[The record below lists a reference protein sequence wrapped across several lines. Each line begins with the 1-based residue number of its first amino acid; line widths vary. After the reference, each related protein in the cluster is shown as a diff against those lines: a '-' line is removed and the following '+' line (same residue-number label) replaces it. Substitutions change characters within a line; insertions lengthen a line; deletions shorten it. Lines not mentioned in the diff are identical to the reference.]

1 MFLRIFGFII
11 SGIIS
16 LVIYFEVSNV
26 NFSSDEPNKD
36 RLLVD
41 LVSYV
46 LDKLHYDPQII
57 NDDFSIKVYDDFIHA
72 VDSQKRFLLK
82 SDLELFSQY
91 RLSIDDQINTSEI
104 TFFNV
109 VHETLK
115 TRVDEVESFY
125 NEILEV
131 PFNFQINE
139 EINLDYENLEYAEN
153 TNELKKI
160 WRKRLKLSA
169 LDGYAS
175 KKEINDEEKEDVEK
189 KILSDS
195 EIEKESRTSIVN
207 NLKDFFQFNSELERA
222 DWFSIYLNSIVTQFD
237 PHTSYFAPEAKE
249 IFDQNISGKFQ
260 GIGARLFKRNQQ
272 VEISEIIIGGPVWRD
287 NLLNVGDIIIAV
299 AQSIEEEPI
308 EISLMKLSDAT
319 DLIKGEK
326 GTNVFLT
333 VKRVDGGIEQV
344 EITRDVVE
352 LEETY
357 AKSSIIKDDSNVYGL
372 INLPRFYVDF
382 ADYGE
387 RNAASDIKNEI
398 LGLKSKGING
408 LILDLRNNGGGS
420 LKTVVD
426 ITGFFIEKG
435 PVVQVKSI
443 GGRKEILRDNDP
455 SVIWDG
461 PLVILVNEFSASASE
476 ILAAALQD
484 YNRAI
489 ILGSKQT
496 YGKGTVQNV
505 IDLNNVISGNTY
517 GDLGSLKITTDKFYR
532 VNGGS
537 TQLEGVKSDLI
548 FPNRYSYIDIGE
560 KDLENP
566 LSWDKIDPA
575 KYDNSVKI
583 FNYSQ
588 AITNSI
594 DRISQNEYFSLI
606 DQHAKLIKSK
616 QDDKTIS
623 LDYKSYKEDREKF
636 KSQTDKLKIIEEF
649 ITPYL
654 FEWNENNL
662 NSNSSYNDDMKEK
675 RDRWIETLE
684 KDIYVDEAMNLL
696 KDLSSFNGNDILSQT
711 NQERI
716 LID

>member
-115 TRVDEVESFY
+115 TRIDEVESFY

-195 EIEKESRTSIVN
+195 EIEKESRTSIAN

-308 EISLMKLSDAT
+308 EISLMKLTDAT

>member
-1 MFLRIFGFII
+1 MFLRIFGFVI

-57 NDDFSIKVYDDFIHA
+57 NDDFSIKVYDDFIDA

-82 SDLELFSQY
+82 SDIELFSQF
-91 RLSIDDQINTSEI
+91 RLSIDDQINSSDI
-104 TFFNV
+104 AFFNV
-109 VHETLK
+109 VYETLK
-115 TRVDEVESFY
+115 TRIDEVESFY
-125 NEILEV
+125 GEILEV
-131 PFNFQINE
+131 PFNFQLNE
-139 EINLDYENLEYAEN
+139 EINLDYENLEYASN
-153 TNELKKI
+153 SDELKKI

-175 KKEINDEEKEDVEK
+175 KKEIKDNGEVISEQ
-189 KILSDS
+189 
-195 EIEKESRTSIVN
+195 EIEKDSRTAISE
-207 NLKDFFQFNSELERA
+207 NLKDFFQFNSELERS

-237 PHTSYFAPEAKE
+237 PHTSYLAPEAKE
-249 IFDQNISGKFQ
+249 AFDQNISGKFQ

-299 AQSIEEEPI
+299 AQSLEEEPT
-308 EISLMKLSDAT
+308 EISLMKLTDAT

-344 EITRDVVE
+344 EITRDIVE

-382 ADYGE
+382 DDYGE
-387 RNAASDIKNEI
+387 RNAASDIKKEI
-398 LGLKSKGING
+398 LELKNKNING

-443 GGRKEILRDNDP
+443 GGRKEILKDNDP
-455 SVIWDG
+455 SIIWDG

-505 IDLNNVISGNTY
+505 VDLNNVISGNTY

-575 KYDNSVKI
+575 RYDNSVKV
-583 FNYSQ
+583 FNYAQ
-588 AITNSI
+588 AISNSKE
-594 DRISQNEYFSLI
+594 RIGKNEYFTII

-623 LDYKSYKEDREKF
+623 LDYNSYKEDQEEF
-636 KSQTDKLKIIEEF
+636 KLQSDKLKVIEEF
-649 ITPYL
+649 ISPYL
-654 FEWNENNL
+654 FEWNDNNL
-662 NSNSSYNDDMKEK
+662 NANSSYNDDMKEK
-675 RDRWIETLE
+675 RDRWIESLQ

-696 KDLSSFNGNDILSQT
+696 KDLSSLKGNDILSQI
-711 NQERI
+711 N
-716 LID
+716 ID

>member
-11 SGIIS
+11 SAIVS

-36 RLLVD
+36 KLLVD

-46 LDKLHYDPQII
+46 LDKLHYDPKII
-57 NDDFSIKVYDDFIHA
+57 NDDFSIKVYDDFISA

-82 SDLELFSQY
+82 SDIELFSEY
-91 RLSIDDQINTSEI
+91 RLLIDDQINSSDI
-104 TFFNV
+104 TFFNI

-115 TRVDEVESFY
+115 TRISEVENFY
-125 NEILEV
+125 EEILEV
-131 PFNFQINE
+131 PFNFQVKE
-139 EINLDYENLEYAEN
+139 EINLDYDNLEHAEN
-153 TNELKKI
+153 SNELKKI
-160 WRKRLKLSA
+160 WRKRLKLSV

-175 KKEINDEEKEDVEK
+175 KKEINDQEKEEEKENL
-189 KILSDS
+189 ISDN
-195 EIEKESRTSIVN
+195 EIEKESRTSITE
-207 NLKDFFQFNSELERA
+207 NLKDFFQFNTELERS
-222 DWFSIYLNSIVTQFD
+222 DWFSIYLNTIVTQYD
-237 PHTSYFAPEAKE
+237 PHTSYLAPEAKE
-249 IFDQNISGKFQ
+249 VFDQNISGKFQ

-272 VEISEIIIGGPVWRD
+272 VEISEVIIGGPVWRD

-299 AQSIEEEPI
+299 AQSLEEEPT

-326 GTNVFLT
+326 GTNVYLT
-333 VKRVDGGIEQV
+333 IKRVDGGIEQV
-344 EITRDVVE
+344 EITRDIVE
-352 LEETY
+352 LAETY
-357 AKSSIIKDDSNVYGL
+357 AKSSIIKDDINTYGL

-382 ADYGE
+382 DDYGE
-387 RNAASDIKNEI
+387 RNAASDIKKEI

-443 GGRKEILRDNDP
+443 GGKKEILRDNDP

-461 PLVILVNEFSASASE
+461 PLLVLVNEFSASASE

-496 YGKGTVQNV
+496 YGKGTVQN
-505 IDLNNVISGNTY
+505 IINLNNVISGNTY
-517 GDLGSLKITTDKFYR
+517 GDLGSLKITTDMFYR

-566 LSWDKIDPA
+566 LNWNKIDSA
-575 KYDNSVKI
+575 KYNNSEKI

-588 AITNSI
+588 AILNSKN
-594 DRISQNEYFSLI
+594 RISQNEYFSLI
-606 DQHAKLIKSK
+606 DQHAFWIKSQ

-623 LDYKSYKEDREKF
+623 LEYSSYKDDLDNTKL
-636 KSQTDKLKIIEEF
+636 QNDKLKVIEKF
-649 ITPYL
+649 SSPYS
-654 FEWNENNL
+654 FEWNEINL
-662 NSNSSYNDDMKEK
+662 NSDSTYDDDMQEK
-675 RDRWIETLE
+675 RDRWIESL
-684 KDIYVDEAMNLL
+684 KNDIYIDEAMNLL
-696 KDLSSFNGNDILSQT
+696 KDLNSIKRNDILSQI
-711 NQERI
+711 N
-716 LID
+716 ID

>member
-11 SGIIS
+11 SGILS
-16 LVIYFEVSNV
+16 LVIYFEISNV

-57 NDDFSIKVYDDFIHA
+57 NDDFSIKVYDDFIDA

-82 SDLELFSQY
+82 SDLELFSQFK
-91 RLSIDDQINTSEI
+91 LSIDDQINSSDI
-104 TFFNV
+104 AFFNIV
-109 VHETLK
+109 YETLK
-115 TRVDEVESFY
+115 TRIDEVEGFY
-125 NEILEV
+125 SEILEV
-131 PFNFQINE
+131 PFSFQIDE
-139 EINLDYENLEYAEN
+139 EINLDYENLEYASN
-153 TNELKKI
+153 TAELKKT

-175 KKEINDEEKEDVEK
+175 KKEIKDNK
-189 KILSDS
+189 KAISEV
-195 EIEKESRTSIVN
+195 EIEKESRTAILE
-207 NLKDFFQFNSELERA
+207 NLKDFFQFNSELERS

-237 PHTSYFAPEAKE
+237 PHTSYLAPEAKE
-249 IFDQNISGKFQ
+249 AFDQNISGKFQ

-299 AQSIEEEPI
+299 AQSADEEPT

-333 VKRVDGGIEQV
+333 VKRVDGGVEQIQ
-344 EITRDVVE
+344 ITRDIVE

-382 ADYGE
+382 DDYGE
-387 RNAASDIKNEI
+387 RNAASDIKKEI
-398 LGLKSKGING
+398 LELKNKDING

-443 GGRKEILRDNDP
+443 GGRKEILKDNDP
-455 SVIWDG
+455 SIIWDG

-496 YGKGTVQNV
+496 YGKGTVQNI

-532 VNGGS
+532 INGGS

-575 KYDNSVKI
+575 RYDNSVKV
-583 FNYSQ
+583 FNYAQ
-588 AITNSI
+588 AITNSKE
-594 DRISQNEYFSLI
+594 RIGQNEYFSII
-606 DQHAKLIKSK
+606 DNHAKLIKAK
-616 QDDKTIS
+616 QEDKTIS
-623 LDYKSYKEDREKF
+623 LDYISYKKDQEDF
-636 KSQTDKLKIIEEF
+636 KLQSDKLKVIEEF
-649 ITPYL
+649 NSPYL
-654 FEWNENNL
+654 FEWNDNNL
-662 NSNSSYNDDMKEK
+662 NLNSSYNDDMKEK
-675 RDRWIETLE
+675 RDRWIESLQ

-696 KDLSSFNGNDILSQT
+696 KDLSSFKGNDIISQ
-711 NQERI
+711 I
-716 LID
+716 KID

>member
-16 LVIYFEVSNV
+16 FVIYFEISNV

-57 NDDFSIKVYDDFIHA
+57 NDDFSIKVYDDFIDA

-82 SDLELFSQY
+82 SDLELFSQFK
-91 RLSIDDQINTSEI
+91 LSIDDQINSSDI
-104 TFFNV
+104 AFFNIV
-109 VHETLK
+109 YETLK
-115 TRVDEVESFY
+115 TRIDEVEGFY
-125 NEILEV
+125 SEILEV
-131 PFNFQINE
+131 PFSFQIDE
-139 EINLDYENLEYAEN
+139 EINLDYENLEYASN
-153 TNELKKI
+153 TAELKKT

-175 KKEINDEEKEDVEK
+175 KKEIKDNK
-189 KILSDS
+189 KAISEV
-195 EIEKESRTSIVN
+195 EIEKESRTAILE
-207 NLKDFFQFNSELERA
+207 NLKDFFQFNSELERS

-237 PHTSYFAPEAKE
+237 PHTSYLAPEAKE
-249 IFDQNISGKFQ
+249 AFDQNISGKFQ

-299 AQSIEEEPI
+299 AQSADEEPT

-333 VKRVDGGIEQV
+333 VKRVDGGVEQIQ
-344 EITRDVVE
+344 ITRDIVE

-357 AKSSIIKDDSNVYGL
+357 AKSSVIKDDSNVYGL

-382 ADYGE
+382 DDYGE
-387 RNAASDIKNEI
+387 RNAASDIKKEI
-398 LGLKSKGING
+398 LELKNKDING

-443 GGRKEILRDNDP
+443 GGRKEILKDNDP
-455 SVIWDG
+455 SIIWDG

-505 IDLNNVISGNTY
+505 VDLNNVISGNTY

-575 KYDNSVKI
+575 RYDNSVKV
-583 FNYSQ
+583 FNYTQ
-588 AITNSI
+588 AISNSKE
-594 DRISQNEYFSLI
+594 RIGQNEYFSII

-623 LDYKSYKEDREKF
+623 LDYNSYKKDQEEF
-636 KSQTDKLKIIEEF
+636 KLQSDKLKVIEEF
-649 ITPYL
+649 NSPYL
-654 FEWNENNL
+654 FEWNDNNL
-662 NSNSSYNDDMKEK
+662 NANSSYNDDMKEK
-675 RDRWIETLE
+675 RDRWIKSLQ

-696 KDLSSFNGNDILSQT
+696 KDLSSYKGNDILSQI
-711 NQERI
+711 N
-716 LID
+716 ID

>member
-1 MFLRIFGFII
+1 MFLRIFGFVI

-57 NDDFSIKVYDDFIHA
+57 NDDFSIKVYDDFIDA

-82 SDLELFSQY
+82 SDLELFSQF
-91 RLSIDDQINTSEI
+91 RLSIDDQINSSDI
-104 TFFNV
+104 AFFNLV
-109 VHETLK
+109 YEILK
-115 TRVDEVESFY
+115 KRIDEVENFY
-125 NEILEV
+125 GEILEV

-139 EINLDYENLEYAEN
+139 EINLDYENLEYASSSD
-153 TNELKKI
+153 ELKKI

-175 KKEINDEEKEDVEK
+175 KKEIKDKEEVISEE
-189 KILSDS
+189 
-195 EIEKESRTSIVN
+195 EIEKESRTAIFQ
-207 NLKDFFQFNSELERA
+207 NLKDFFQFNDELERS

-237 PHTSYFAPEAKE
+237 PHTSYLAPQAKE
-249 IFDQNISGKFQ
+249 VFDQNISGKFQ

-299 AQSIEEEPI
+299 AQSAEEEPT
-308 EISLMKLSDAT
+308 EISLMKLTDAT

-333 VKRVDGGIEQV
+333 VKRVDGGIEQI
-344 EITRDVVE
+344 EITRDIVE

-382 ADYGE
+382 DDYGE
-387 RNAASDIKNEI
+387 RNAASDIKKEI
-398 LGLKSKGING
+398 LELKNKNING

-443 GGRKEILRDNDP
+443 GGRKEILKDNDP
-455 SVIWDG
+455 SIIWDG

-505 IDLNNVISGNTY
+505 VDLNNVISGNTY

-575 KYDNSVKI
+575 RYNNSVKV

-588 AITNSI
+588 AISNSKE
-594 DRISQNEYFSLI
+594 RIGKNKYFSII

-616 QDDKTIS
+616 QDDKIIS
-623 LDYKSYKEDREKF
+623 LDYNSYKED
-636 KSQTDKLKIIEEF
+636 QEEYK
-649 ITPYL
+649 TT
-654 FEWNENNL
+654 
-662 NSNSSYNDDMKEK
+662 K
-675 RDRWIETLE
+675 
-684 KDIYVDEAMNLL
+684 
-696 KDLSSFNGNDILSQT
+696 
-711 NQERI
+711 
-716 LID
+716 

>member
-16 LVIYFEVSNV
+16 LVIYFEISNV

-57 NDDFSIKVYDDFIHA
+57 NDDFSIKVYDDFIDA

-82 SDLELFSQY
+82 SDLELFSQFK
-91 RLSIDDQINTSEI
+91 LSIDDQINSSDI
-104 TFFNV
+104 AFFNIV
-109 VHETLK
+109 YETLK
-115 TRVDEVESFY
+115 TRIDEVEGFY
-125 NEILEV
+125 SEILEV
-131 PFNFQINE
+131 PFSFQIDE
-139 EINLDYENLEYAEN
+139 EINLDYENLEYASN
-153 TNELKKI
+153 TAELKKT

-175 KKEINDEEKEDVEK
+175 KKEIKDNKKVISEE
-189 KILSDS
+189 
-195 EIEKESRTSIVN
+195 EIEKESRTAILE
-207 NLKDFFQFNSELERA
+207 NLKDFFQFNSELERS

-237 PHTSYFAPEAKE
+237 PHTSYLAPEAKE
-249 IFDQNISGKFQ
+249 AFDQNISGKFQ

-299 AQSIEEEPI
+299 AQSADEEPT
-308 EISLMKLSDAT
+308 EISLMKLNDAT

-333 VKRVDGGIEQV
+333 VKRVDGGVEQIQ
-344 EITRDVVE
+344 ITRDIVE

-357 AKSSIIKDDSNVYGL
+357 AKSSVIKDDSNVYGL

-382 ADYGE
+382 DDYGE
-387 RNAASDIKNEI
+387 RNAASDIKKEI
-398 LGLKSKGING
+398 LELKNKDISG

-443 GGRKEILRDNDP
+443 GGRKEILKDNDP
-455 SVIWDG
+455 SIIWDG

-484 YNRAI
+484 YDRAI
-489 ILGSKQT
+489 VLGSKQT
-496 YGKGTVQNV
+496 YGKGTVQNI

-532 VNGGS
+532 INGGS

-575 KYDNSVKI
+575 RYDNSGKV
-583 FNYSQ
+583 FNYAQ
-588 AITNSI
+588 AITNSKE
-594 DRISQNEYFSLI
+594 RIGQNEYFSII
-606 DQHAKLIKSK
+606 DNHAKLIKAK
-616 QDDKTIS
+616 QEDKTIS
-623 LDYKSYKEDREKF
+623 LDYISYKKDQEDF
-636 KSQTDKLKIIEEF
+636 KLQSDKLKVIEEF
-649 ITPYL
+649 NSPYL
-654 FEWNENNL
+654 FEWNDNNL
-662 NSNSSYNDDMKEK
+662 NLNSSYNDDMKEK
-675 RDRWIETLE
+675 RDRWIESLQ

-696 KDLSSFNGNDILSQT
+696 KDLSSFKGNDIISQ
-711 NQERI
+711 I
-716 LID
+716 KID

>member
-57 NDDFSIKVYDDFIHA
+57 NDDFSIKVYDDFIDA

-82 SDLELFSQY
+82 SDIELFSQF
-91 RLSIDDQINTSEI
+91 RLSIDDQINSSDI
-104 TFFNV
+104 AFFNV
-109 VHETLK
+109 VYETLK
-115 TRVDEVESFY
+115 TRIDEVESFY
-125 NEILEV
+125 GEILEV
-131 PFNFQINE
+131 PFNFQLNE
-139 EINLDYENLEYAEN
+139 EINLDYENLEYASN
-153 TNELKKI
+153 SDELKKI

-175 KKEINDEEKEDVEK
+175 KKEIKDNGEVISEQ
-189 KILSDS
+189 
-195 EIEKESRTSIVN
+195 EIEKDSRTAISE
-207 NLKDFFQFNSELERA
+207 NLKDFFQFNSELERS

-237 PHTSYFAPEAKE
+237 PHTSYLAPEAKE
-249 IFDQNISGKFQ
+249 AFDQNISGKFQ

-299 AQSIEEEPI
+299 AQSLEEEPT
-308 EISLMKLSDAT
+308 EISLMKLTDAT

-344 EITRDVVE
+344 EITRDIVE

-382 ADYGE
+382 DDYGE
-387 RNAASDIKNEI
+387 RNAASDIKKEI
-398 LGLKSKGING
+398 LELKNKNING

-443 GGRKEILRDNDP
+443 GGRKEILKDNDP
-455 SVIWDG
+455 SIIWDG

-505 IDLNNVISGNTY
+505 VDLNNVISGNTY

-575 KYDNSVKI
+575 RYDNSVKV
-583 FNYSQ
+583 FNYAK
-588 AITNSI
+588 AISNSKE
-594 DRISQNEYFSLI
+594 RIGKNEYFTII

-623 LDYKSYKEDREKF
+623 LDYNSYKEDQEEF
-636 KSQTDKLKIIEEF
+636 KLQSDKLKVIEEF
-649 ITPYL
+649 ISPYL
-654 FEWNENNL
+654 FEWNDNNL
-662 NSNSSYNDDMKEK
+662 NANSSYNDDMKEK
-675 RDRWIETLE
+675 RDRWIESLQ

-696 KDLSSFNGNDILSQT
+696 KDLSSLKGNDILSQI
-711 NQERI
+711 N
-716 LID
+716 ID

>member
-16 LVIYFEVSNV
+16 LVIYFEISNV

-57 NDDFSIKVYDDFIHA
+57 NDDFSIKVYDDFIDA

-82 SDLELFSQY
+82 SDIELFSQF
-91 RLSIDDQINTSEI
+91 RLSIDDQINSSDI
-104 TFFNV
+104 AFFNV
-109 VHETLK
+109 VYETLK
-115 TRVDEVESFY
+115 TRIDEVESFY
-125 NEILEV
+125 GEILED

-139 EINLDYENLEYAEN
+139 EINLDYENLDYASN
-153 TNELKKI
+153 SAELKRI

-175 KKEINDEEKEDVEK
+175 KKEIKDNEEVISEE
-189 KILSDS
+189 
-195 EIEKESRTSIVN
+195 EIEIESRTAISE
-207 NLKDFFQFNSELERA
+207 NLKDFFQFNSELERS

-237 PHTSYFAPEAKE
+237 PHTSYLAPEAKE
-249 IFDQNISGKFQ
+249 AFDQNISGKFQ

-299 AQSIEEEPI
+299 AQSAEEEPT
-308 EISLMKLSDAT
+308 EISLMKLTDAT

-344 EITRDVVE
+344 EITRDIVE

-382 ADYGE
+382 DDYGE
-387 RNAASDIKNEI
+387 RNAASDIKKEI
-398 LGLKSKGING
+398 LELKNKNING

-443 GGRKEILRDNDP
+443 GGRKEILKDNDP
-455 SVIWDG
+455 SIIWDG

-575 KYDNSVKI
+575 RYDNSVKV
-583 FNYSQ
+583 FNYAQ
-588 AITNSI
+588 AISNSKE
-594 DRISQNEYFSLI
+594 RIGQNEYFTII

-623 LDYKSYKEDREKF
+623 LNYNSYKEDQAEF
-636 KSQTDKLKIIEEF
+636 KLQSDKLKVIEDF
-649 ITPYL
+649 KSPYL
-654 FEWNENNL
+654 FEWNDSNL
-662 NSNSSYNDDMKEK
+662 ESNTSYNDDMKEK
-675 RDRWIETLE
+675 RDRWIKSLQ

-696 KDLSSFNGNDILSQT
+696 KDLLSYKGNDILSQI
-711 NQERI
+711 NI
-716 LID
+716 N

>member
-1 MFLRIFGFII
+1 MFLRIFGFVI

-57 NDDFSIKVYDDFIHA
+57 NDDFSIKVYDDFIDA

-82 SDLELFSQY
+82 SDIELFSQF
-91 RLSIDDQINTSEI
+91 RLSIDDQINSSDI
-104 TFFNV
+104 AFFNV
-109 VHETLK
+109 VYETLK
-115 TRVDEVESFY
+115 TRIDEVESFY
-125 NEILEV
+125 GEILEV
-131 PFNFQINE
+131 PFNFQLNE
-139 EINLDYENLEYAEN
+139 EINLDYENLEYASN
-153 TNELKKI
+153 SDELKKI

-175 KKEINDEEKEDVEK
+175 KKEIKDNGEVISEQ
-189 KILSDS
+189 
-195 EIEKESRTSIVN
+195 EIEKDSRTAISE
-207 NLKDFFQFNSELERA
+207 NLKDFFQFNSELERS

-237 PHTSYFAPEAKE
+237 PHTSYLAPEAKE
-249 IFDQNISGKFQ
+249 AFDQNISGKFQ

-299 AQSIEEEPI
+299 AQSAEEEPT
-308 EISLMKLSDAT
+308 EISLMKLTDAT

-344 EITRDVVE
+344 EITRDIVE

-382 ADYGE
+382 DDYGE
-387 RNAASDIKNEI
+387 RNAASDIKKEI
-398 LGLKSKGING
+398 LELKNKNING

-443 GGRKEILRDNDP
+443 GGRKEILKDNDP
-455 SVIWDG
+455 SIIWDG

-505 IDLNNVISGNTY
+505 VDLNNVISGNTY

-575 KYDNSVKI
+575 RYNNSVKV

-588 AITNSI
+588 AISNSKE
-594 DRISQNEYFSLI
+594 RIGKNKYFSII

-623 LDYKSYKEDREKF
+623 LDYNSYKEDQEEF
-636 KSQTDKLKIIEEF
+636 KLQSDKLKVIEEF
-649 ITPYL
+649 NSPYL
-654 FEWNENNL
+654 FEWNDNNL
-662 NSNSSYNDDMKEK
+662 NANSSYNDDMKEK
-675 RDRWIETLE
+675 RDRWIKSLQ

-696 KDLSSFNGNDILSQT
+696 KDLSSYKGNDILSQI
-711 NQERI
+711 N
-716 LID
+716 ID

>member
-16 LVIYFEVSNV
+16 LVIYFEISNV

-57 NDDFSIKVYDDFIHA
+57 NDDFSIKVYDDFIDA

-82 SDLELFSQY
+82 SDIELFSQF
-91 RLSIDDQINTSEI
+91 RLSIDDQINSSDI
-104 TFFNV
+104 AFFNIV
-109 VHETLK
+109 YETLI
-115 TRVDEVESFY
+115 TRIDEVESFY
-125 NEILEV
+125 SEILED

-139 EINLDYENLEYAEN
+139 EINLDYENLDYASN
-153 TNELKKI
+153 LAELKRI

-175 KKEINDEEKEDVEK
+175 KKEIKDQEEVISEE
-189 KILSDS
+189 
-195 EIEKESRTSIVN
+195 EIEIESRTAISE
-207 NLKDFFQFNSELERA
+207 NLKDFFQFNSELERS
-222 DWFSIYLNSIVTQFD
+222 DWFSLYLNSIVTQFD
-237 PHTSYFAPEAKE
+237 PHTSYLAPEAKE
-249 IFDQNISGKFQ
+249 VFDQNISGKFQ

-299 AQSIEEEPI
+299 AQSAEEEPT
-308 EISLMKLSDAT
+308 EISLMKLTDAT

-333 VKRVDGGIEQV
+333 IKRVDGGIEQV
-344 EITRDVVE
+344 EITRDIVE

-372 INLPRFYVDF
+372 INLPKFYVDF
-382 ADYGE
+382 DDYGE
-387 RNAASDIKNEI
+387 RNAASDLKKEI
-398 LGLKSKGING
+398 LELKNKNING

-443 GGRKEILRDNDP
+443 GGRKEILKDNDP
-455 SVIWDG
+455 SIIWDG

-505 IDLNNVISGNTY
+505 VDLNNVISGNTY

-566 LSWDKIDPA
+566 LNWDKIDPA
-575 KYDNSVKI
+575 RYDNSVKV
-583 FNYSQ
+583 FNYAQ
-588 AITNSI
+588 AISNSKE
-594 DRISQNEYFSLI
+594 RIGQNEYFTII

-623 LDYKSYKEDREKF
+623 LNYNSYKEDQAEF
-636 KSQTDKLKIIEEF
+636 KLQTDKLKVIEDF
-649 ITPYL
+649 NSPYL
-654 FEWNENNL
+654 FEWNDSNL
-662 NSNSSYNDDMKEK
+662 DANTSYNDDMKEK
-675 RDRWIETLE
+675 RDRWIKSLQ
-684 KDIYVDEAMNLL
+684 KDIYVNEAMNLL
-696 KDLSSFNGNDILSQT
+696 IDLLSFEGNNILSQI
-711 NQERI
+711 NI
-716 LID
+716 N

>member
-16 LVIYFEVSNV
+16 LVIYFEISNV

-57 NDDFSIKVYDDFIHA
+57 NDDFSIKVYDDFIDA

-82 SDLELFSQY
+82 SDLELFSQFK
-91 RLSIDDQINTSEI
+91 LSIDDQINSSDI
-104 TFFNV
+104 AFFNIV
-109 VHETLK
+109 YETLK
-115 TRVDEVESFY
+115 TRIDEVEGFY
-125 NEILEV
+125 SEILEV
-131 PFNFQINE
+131 PFSFQIDE
-139 EINLDYENLEYAEN
+139 EINLDYENLEYASN
-153 TNELKKI
+153 TAELKKT

-175 KKEINDEEKEDVEK
+175 KKEIKDNKKAISEE
-189 KILSDS
+189 
-195 EIEKESRTSIVN
+195 EIEKESRTAILE
-207 NLKDFFQFNSELERA
+207 NLKDFFQFNSELERS

-237 PHTSYFAPEAKE
+237 PHTSYLAPEAKE
-249 IFDQNISGKFQ
+249 AFDQNISGKFQ

-299 AQSIEEEPI
+299 AQSADEEPT
-308 EISLMKLSDAT
+308 EISLMKLNDAT

-333 VKRVDGGIEQV
+333 VKRVDGGVEQIQ
-344 EITRDVVE
+344 ITRDIVE

-382 ADYGE
+382 DDYGE
-387 RNAASDIKNEI
+387 RNAASDIKKEI
-398 LGLKSKGING
+398 LELKNKDISG

-443 GGRKEILRDNDP
+443 GGRKEILKDNDP
-455 SVIWDG
+455 SIIWDG

-496 YGKGTVQNV
+496 YGKGTVQNI

-532 VNGGS
+532 INGGS

-575 KYDNSVKI
+575 RYDNSVKV
-583 FNYSQ
+583 FNYAQ
-588 AITNSI
+588 AITNSKE
-594 DRISQNEYFSLI
+594 RIGQNEYFSII
-606 DQHAKLIKSK
+606 DNHAKLIKAK
-616 QDDKTIS
+616 QEDKTIS
-623 LDYKSYKEDREKF
+623 LDYISYKKDQEDF
-636 KSQTDKLKIIEEF
+636 KLQSDKLKVIEEF
-649 ITPYL
+649 NSPYL
-654 FEWNENNL
+654 FEWNDNNL
-662 NSNSSYNDDMKEK
+662 NLNSSYNDDMKEK
-675 RDRWIETLE
+675 RDRWIESLQ

-696 KDLSSFNGNDILSQT
+696 KDLSSFKGNDIISQ
-711 NQERI
+711 I
-716 LID
+716 KID

>member
-1 MFLRIFGFII
+1 MFLRIFGFFI
-11 SGIIS
+11 SAIVS
-16 LVIYFEVSNV
+16 LVIYYEVSNV

-36 RLLVD
+36 KLLVD

-46 LDKLHYDPQII
+46 LDKLHYDPKII
-57 NDDFSIKVYDDFIHA
+57 NDDFSIKVFDDFIDA

-82 SDLELFSQY
+82 SDIELFSQY
-91 RLSIDDQINTSEI
+91 RLLIDDQINSSDI
-104 TFFNV
+104 AFFNL

-115 TRVDEVESFY
+115 TRIDEVENFY
-125 NEILEV
+125 EEILEV
-131 PFNFQINE
+131 PFNFKVIE
-139 EINLDYENLEYAEN
+139 EINLDYDNLEYAEN
-153 TNELKKI
+153 SNELKKT

-175 KKEINDEEKEDVEK
+175 KKEINDKEKENDK
-189 KILSDS
+189 LSSDS
-195 EIEKESRTSIVN
+195 EIEIESRLSISD
-207 NLKDFFQFNSELERA
+207 NLKDFFQFNSELERS
-222 DWFSIYLNSIVTQFD
+222 DWFSIYLNTIVTQFD
-237 PHTSYFAPEAKE
+237 PHTSYLAPEAKE
-249 IFDQNISGKFQ
+249 VFDQNISGKFQ

-272 VEISEIIIGGPVWRD
+272 VEISEVIIGGPVWRD

-299 AQSIEEEPI
+299 AQSLDEEPT

-326 GTNVFLT
+326 DTNVYLT

-344 EITRDVVE
+344 EITRDIVE
-352 LEETY
+352 LAETY
-357 AKSSIIKDDSNVYGL
+357 AKSSIIKDDTSTYGL

-382 ADYGE
+382 DDYGE
-387 RNAASDIKNEI
+387 RNAASDIKKEI

-461 PLVILVNEFSASASE
+461 PLIVLVNEFSASASE

-496 YGKGTVQNV
+496 YGKGTVQN
-505 IDLNNVISGNTY
+505 IINLNNVISGNTY
-517 GDLGSLKITTDKFYR
+517 GDLGSLKITTDMFYR
-532 VNGGS
+532 INGGS
-537 TQLEGVKSDLI
+537 TQLEGVKSDLV

-566 LSWDKIDPA
+566 LNWNKIDPA
-575 KYDNSVKI
+575 
-583 FNYSQ
+583 
-588 AITNSI
+588 
-594 DRISQNEYFSLI
+594 
-606 DQHAKLIKSK
+606 
-616 QDDKTIS
+616 
-623 LDYKSYKEDREKF
+623 SYCLLYTSPSPRDATLSRM
-636 KSQTDKLKIIEEF
+636 
-649 ITPYL
+649 P
-654 FEWNENNL
+654 
-662 NSNSSYNDDMKEK
+662 SS
-675 RDRWIETLE
+675 
-684 KDIYVDEAMNLL
+684 A
-696 KDLSSFNGNDILSQT
+696 
-711 NQERI
+711 
-716 LID
+716 

>member
-1 MFLRIFGFII
+1 
-11 SGIIS
+11 
-16 LVIYFEVSNV
+16 
-26 NFSSDEPNKD
+26 
-36 RLLVD
+36 
-41 LVSYV
+41 
-46 LDKLHYDPQII
+46 
-57 NDDFSIKVYDDFIHA
+57 
-72 VDSQKRFLLK
+72 
-82 SDLELFSQY
+82 
-91 RLSIDDQINTSEI
+91 
-104 TFFNV
+104 
-109 VHETLK
+109 
-115 TRVDEVESFY
+115 
-125 NEILEV
+125 
-131 PFNFQINE
+131 
-139 EINLDYENLEYAEN
+139 
-153 TNELKKI
+153 
-160 WRKRLKLSA
+160 
-169 LDGYAS
+169 
-175 KKEINDEEKEDVEK
+175 
-189 KILSDS
+189 
-195 EIEKESRTSIVN
+195 
-207 NLKDFFQFNSELERA
+207 
-222 DWFSIYLNSIVTQFD
+222 
-237 PHTSYFAPEAKE
+237 
-249 IFDQNISGKFQ
+249 
-260 GIGARLFKRNQQ
+260 
-272 VEISEIIIGGPVWRD
+272 
-287 NLLNVGDIIIAV
+287 
-299 AQSIEEEPI
+299 
-308 EISLMKLSDAT
+308 MKLTDAT

-344 EITRDVVE
+344 EITRDIVE

-382 ADYGE
+382 DDYGE
-387 RNAASDIKNEI
+387 RNAASDIKKEI
-398 LGLKSKGING
+398 LELKNKNING

-443 GGRKEILRDNDP
+443 GGRKEILKDNDP
-455 SVIWDG
+455 SIIWDG

-575 KYDNSVKI
+575 RYDNSVKV
-583 FNYSQ
+583 FNYAQ
-588 AITNSI
+588 AISNSKE
-594 DRISQNEYFSLI
+594 RIGQNEYFTII

-623 LDYKSYKEDREKF
+623 LNYNSYKEDQAEF
-636 KSQTDKLKIIEEF
+636 KLQTDKLKVIEDF
-649 ITPYL
+649 NSPYL
-654 FEWNENNL
+654 FEWNDSNL
-662 NSNSSYNDDMKEK
+662 DANTSYNDDMKEK
-675 RDRWIETLE
+675 RDRWIKSLQ
-684 KDIYVDEAMNLL
+684 KDIYVNEAMNLL
-696 KDLSSFNGNDILSQT
+696 IDLLSFEGNNILSQI
-711 NQERI
+711 NI
-716 LID
+716 N

>member
-57 NDDFSIKVYDDFIHA
+57 NDDFSIKVYDDFIDA

-82 SDLELFSQY
+82 SDIELFSQF
-91 RLSIDDQINTSEI
+91 RLSIDDQINSSDI
-104 TFFNV
+104 AFFNV
-109 VHETLK
+109 VYETLK
-115 TRVDEVESFY
+115 TRIDKVESFY
-125 NEILEV
+125 GEILEV
-131 PFNFQINE
+131 PFNFQLNE
-139 EINLDYENLEYAEN
+139 EINLDYENLEYASN
-153 TNELKKI
+153 SDELKKI

-175 KKEINDEEKEDVEK
+175 KKEIKDNGEVISEQ
-189 KILSDS
+189 
-195 EIEKESRTSIVN
+195 EIEKDSRTAISE
-207 NLKDFFQFNSELERA
+207 NLKDFFQFNSELERS

-237 PHTSYFAPEAKE
+237 PHTSYLAPEAKE
-249 IFDQNISGKFQ
+249 AFDQNISGKFQ

-299 AQSIEEEPI
+299 AQSLEEEPT
-308 EISLMKLSDAT
+308 EISLMKLTDAT

-344 EITRDVVE
+344 EITRDIVE

-382 ADYGE
+382 DDYGE
-387 RNAASDIKNEI
+387 RNAASDIKKEI
-398 LGLKSKGING
+398 LELKNKNING

-443 GGRKEILRDNDP
+443 GGRKEILKDNDP
-455 SVIWDG
+455 SIIWDG

-505 IDLNNVISGNTY
+505 VDLNNVISGNTY

-575 KYDNSVKI
+575 RYDNSVKV
-583 FNYSQ
+583 FNYAQ
-588 AITNSI
+588 AISNSKE
-594 DRISQNEYFSLI
+594 RIGKNEYFTII

-623 LDYKSYKEDREKF
+623 LDYNSYKEDQEEF
-636 KSQTDKLKIIEEF
+636 KLQSDKLKVIEEF
-649 ITPYL
+649 ISPYL

-662 NSNSSYNDDMKEK
+662 NANSSYNDDMKEK
-675 RDRWIETLE
+675 RDRWIESLQ

-696 KDLSSFNGNDILSQT
+696 KDLSSFKGNDILSQ
-711 NQERI
+711 I
-716 LID
+716 KID

>member
-1 MFLRIFGFII
+1 MFLRIFGFVI

-57 NDDFSIKVYDDFIHA
+57 NDDFSIKVYDDFIDA

-91 RLSIDDQINTSEI
+91 RLSIDDQINSSDI
-104 TFFNV
+104 AFFNV
-109 VHETLK
+109 VYETLK
-115 TRVDEVESFY
+115 KRIDEVENFY
-125 NEILEV
+125 GEILEV

-139 EINLDYENLEYAEN
+139 EINLDYENLEYASSSD
-153 TNELKKI
+153 ELKKI

-175 KKEINDEEKEDVEK
+175 KKEIKDKEEVISEE
-189 KILSDS
+189 
-195 EIEKESRTSIVN
+195 EIEKESRTAISQ
-207 NLKDFFQFNSELERA
+207 NLKDFFQFNDELERS

-237 PHTSYFAPEAKE
+237 PHTSYLAPEAKE
-249 IFDQNISGKFQ
+249 VFDQNISGKFQ

-299 AQSIEEEPI
+299 AQSAEEEPT
-308 EISLMKLSDAT
+308 EISLMKLTDAT

-333 VKRVDGGIEQV
+333 VKRVDGGIEQI
-344 EITRDVVE
+344 EITRDIVE

-382 ADYGE
+382 DDYGE
-387 RNAASDIKNEI
+387 RNAASDIKKEI
-398 LGLKSKGING
+398 LELKNKNING

-443 GGRKEILRDNDP
+443 GGRKEILKDNDP
-455 SVIWDG
+455 SIIWDG

-505 IDLNNVISGNTY
+505 VDLNNVISGNTY

-575 KYDNSVKI
+575 RYDNSVKV
-583 FNYSQ
+583 FNYAQ
-588 AITNSI
+588 AISNSKE
-594 DRISQNEYFSLI
+594 RIGQNEYFSII

-623 LDYKSYKEDREKF
+623 LDYNSYKEDQEEF
-636 KSQTDKLKIIEEF
+636 KLQSDKLKVIEEF
-649 ITPYL
+649 NSPYL
-654 FEWNENNL
+654 FEWNDNNL
-662 NSNSSYNDDMKEK
+662 NANSSYNDDMKEK
-675 RDRWIETLE
+675 RDRWIKSLQ

-696 KDLSSFNGNDILSQT
+696 KDLSSYKGNDILSQI
-711 NQERI
+711 NN
-716 LID
+716 D

>member
-1 MFLRIFGFII
+1 MFLRILGFII

-16 LVIYFEVSNV
+16 LVIYFEISNV

-57 NDDFSIKVYDDFIHA
+57 NDDFSIKVYDDFIDA

-82 SDLELFSQY
+82 SDIELFSQF
-91 RLSIDDQINTSEI
+91 RLSIDDQINSSDI
-104 TFFNV
+104 AFFNIV
-109 VHETLK
+109 YETLI
-115 TRVDEVESFY
+115 TRIDEVESFY
-125 NEILEV
+125 SEILED

-139 EINLDYENLEYAEN
+139 EINLDYENLDYASN
-153 TNELKKI
+153 LAELKRI

-175 KKEINDEEKEDVEK
+175 KKEIKDQEEVISEE
-189 KILSDS
+189 
-195 EIEKESRTSIVN
+195 EIEIESRTAISE
-207 NLKDFFQFNSELERA
+207 NLKDFFQFNSELERS
-222 DWFSIYLNSIVTQFD
+222 DWFSLYLNSIVTQFD
-237 PHTSYFAPEAKE
+237 PHTSYLAPEAKE
-249 IFDQNISGKFQ
+249 VFDQNISGKFQ

-299 AQSIEEEPI
+299 AQSAEEEPT
-308 EISLMKLSDAT
+308 EISLMKLTDAT

-333 VKRVDGGIEQV
+333 IKRVDGGIEQV
-344 EITRDVVE
+344 EITRDIVE

-372 INLPRFYVDF
+372 INLPKFYVDF
-382 ADYGE
+382 DDYGE
-387 RNAASDIKNEI
+387 RNAASDLKKEI
-398 LGLKSKGING
+398 LELKNKNING
-408 LILDLRNNGGGS
+408 LILDLRNNVGGS

-443 GGRKEILRDNDP
+443 GGRKEILKDNDP
-455 SVIWDG
+455 SIIWDG

-505 IDLNNVISGNTY
+505 VDLNNVISGNTY

-537 TQLEGVKSDLI
+537 TQLEGVKSDLV

-575 KYDNSVKI
+575 RYDNSVKV
-583 FNYSQ
+583 FNYAQ
-588 AITNSI
+588 AISNSKE
-594 DRISQNEYFSLI
+594 RIGQNEYFTII

-623 LDYKSYKEDREKF
+623 LNYNSYKEDQAEF
-636 KSQTDKLKIIEEF
+636 KLQTDKLKVIEDF
-649 ITPYL
+649 NSPYL
-654 FEWNENNL
+654 FEWNDSNL
-662 NSNSSYNDDMKEK
+662 DANTSYNDDMKEK
-675 RDRWIETLE
+675 RDRWIKSLQ
-684 KDIYVDEAMNLL
+684 KDIYVNEAMNLL
-696 KDLSSFNGNDILSQT
+696 KDLLSFEGNDILSQI
-711 NQERI
+711 NI
-716 LID
+716 N

>member
-1 MFLRIFGFII
+1 MFIRIFGFVI

-57 NDDFSIKVYDDFIHA
+57 NDDFSIKVYDDFIDA

-91 RLSIDDQINTSEI
+91 RLSIDDQINSSDI
-104 TFFNV
+104 AFFNV
-109 VHETLK
+109 VYETLK
-115 TRVDEVESFY
+115 KRIDEVENFY
-125 NEILEV
+125 GEILEV

-139 EINLDYENLEYAEN
+139 EINLDYENLEYASSSD
-153 TNELKKI
+153 ELKKI

-175 KKEINDEEKEDVEK
+175 KKEIKDKEEVISEE
-189 KILSDS
+189 
-195 EIEKESRTSIVN
+195 EIEKESRTAIFE
-207 NLKDFFQFNSELERA
+207 NLKDFFQFNDELERS

-237 PHTSYFAPEAKE
+237 PHTSYLAPQAKE
-249 IFDQNISGKFQ
+249 VFDQNISGKFQ

-299 AQSIEEEPI
+299 AQSAEEEPT
-308 EISLMKLSDAT
+308 EISLMKLTDAT

-344 EITRDVVE
+344 EITRDIVE

-357 AKSSIIKDDSNVYGL
+357 AKSSIIKDESNVYGL

-382 ADYGE
+382 DDYGE
-387 RNAASDIKNEI
+387 RNAASDIKKEI
-398 LGLKSKGING
+398 LELKNKNING

-443 GGRKEILRDNDP
+443 GGRKEILKDNDP
-455 SVIWDG
+455 SIIWDG

-505 IDLNNVISGNTY
+505 VDLNNVISGNTY

-575 KYDNSVKI
+575 RYDNSVKV
-583 FNYSQ
+583 FNYAQ
-588 AITNSI
+588 AISNSKE
-594 DRISQNEYFSLI
+594 RIGQNEYFSII

-623 LDYKSYKEDREKF
+623 LDYNSYKEDQEEF
-636 KSQTDKLKIIEEF
+636 KLQSDKLKVIEEF
-649 ITPYL
+649 NSPYL
-654 FEWNENNL
+654 FEWNDNNL
-662 NSNSSYNDDMKEK
+662 NANSSYNDDMKEK
-675 RDRWIETLE
+675 RDRWIKSLQ

-696 KDLSSFNGNDILSQT
+696 KDLSSYKGNDILSQI
-711 NQERI
+711 N
-716 LID
+716 ID

>member
-1 MFLRIFGFII
+1 MFLRIFGFVI

-57 NDDFSIKVYDDFIHA
+57 NDDFSIKVYDDFIDA

-91 RLSIDDQINTSEI
+91 RLSIDDQINSSDI
-104 TFFNV
+104 AFFNV
-109 VHETLK
+109 VYETLK
-115 TRVDEVESFY
+115 KRIDEVENFY
-125 NEILEV
+125 GEILEV

-139 EINLDYENLEYAEN
+139 EINLDYENLEYASSSD
-153 TNELKKI
+153 ELKKI

-175 KKEINDEEKEDVEK
+175 KKEIKDKEEVISEE
-189 KILSDS
+189 
-195 EIEKESRTSIVN
+195 EIEKESRTAISQ
-207 NLKDFFQFNSELERA
+207 NLKDFFQFNDELERS

-237 PHTSYFAPEAKE
+237 PHTSYLAPEAKE
-249 IFDQNISGKFQ
+249 VFDQNISGKFQ

-299 AQSIEEEPI
+299 AQSAEEEPT
-308 EISLMKLSDAT
+308 EISLMKLTDAT

-333 VKRVDGGIEQV
+333 VKRVDGGIEQI
-344 EITRDVVE
+344 EITRDIVE

-382 ADYGE
+382 DDYGE
-387 RNAASDIKNEI
+387 RNAASDIKKEI
-398 LGLKSKGING
+398 LELKNKNING

-443 GGRKEILRDNDP
+443 GGRKEILKDNDP
-455 SVIWDG
+455 SIIWDG

-505 IDLNNVISGNTY
+505 VDLNNVISGNTY

-575 KYDNSVKI
+575 RYDNSVKV
-583 FNYSQ
+583 FNYAQ
-588 AITNSI
+588 AISNSKE
-594 DRISQNEYFSLI
+594 RIGQNEYFSII

-623 LDYKSYKEDREKF
+623 LDYNSYKEDQEEF
-636 KSQTDKLKIIEEF
+636 KLQSDKLKVIEEF
-649 ITPYL
+649 NSPYL
-654 FEWNENNL
+654 FEWNDNNL
-662 NSNSSYNDDMKEK
+662 NANSSYNDDMKEK
-675 RDRWIETLE
+675 RDRWIKSLQ

-696 KDLSSFNGNDILSQT
+696 KDLSSFKGNDILSQI
-711 NQERI
+711 NN
-716 LID
+716 D

>member
-115 TRVDEVESFY
+115 TRIDEVESFH

-308 EISLMKLSDAT
+308 EISLMKLTDAT